1 MVSGDLPQ
9 TLPLSVLIDG
19 IAHEGDLRD
28 EDFVRRFSMW
38 MHDTVAFLRLHPVE
52 NLDLID
58 VVLTFEMK
66 QNVRLIITGRMADGS
81 PGEVTVKVLERDFPH
96 VMVDLVS
103 EAHPLPYD
111 VCTLDYS
118 YADRRV
124 RITGGERAGQEGNV
138 VVVATVGT
146 LQQNRLRLDTGD
158 VITVD
163 GSLLEWVDVPSQS

>member
-1 MVSGDLPQ
+1 MLSGDLPQ

-19 IAHEGDLRD
+19 IAREGDPRD

-38 MHDTVAFLRLHPVE
+38 MHDSVAFLRIHQVQQLE
-52 NLDLID
+52 LID

-66 QNVRLIITGRMADGS
+66 ESVRLIITGRMGDSS
-81 PGEVTVKVLERDFPH
+81 PGEVTLKVLERDFPH
-96 VMVDLVS
+96 VMVDVVS

-118 YADRRV
+118 YVGRRV
-124 RITGGERAGQEGNV
+124 RITGGERTGQEGEL
-138 VVVATVGT
+138 VVVATVGA
-146 LQQNRLRLDTGD
+146 LQQNRLRLDTND

-163 GSLLEWVDVPSQS
+163 NSLLK